1 MLLLLTLGVAYS
13 PWAIGQNAD
22 HWSTYV
28 QNPHHYRVISPFE
41 TLHTSFVGLQVD
53 STILSNEKQGFV
65 LKEAGF
71 RTNAQ
76 TGLTSCLELVYLANA
91 SAAPAAIEVELIAF
105 DVRYPL
111 QRAATYPAKL
121 ANVPN
126 SANGTLVRCQIP
138 VSGELTTHLGFVLV
152 AKPPFRPLK
161 AREIATY
168 TQASLHEGHWA
179 GSDNSREIFIYPA
192 TPGLSAYT
200 DPTYVPEFAD
210 QEIVE
215 RVEEVAPM
223 STEEA
228 PPPPPA
234 PEPESSSEEVMQRAQ
249 KMPSFPGGEQ
259 AMFQF
264 IMQNMKYPAEALQN
278 GVEGTVAVQF
288 VVNKDG
294 SLSDIKLLKDIGA
307 GCGEEAL
314 RVVKLMPRW
323 APGQH
328 LGHPVRVQY
337 TLPMRFHM

>member
-1 MLLLLTLGVAYS
+1 MLTLGVAWS

-22 HWSTYV
+22 HWGTYV
-28 QNPHHYRVISPFE
+28 QNPHRYRVISPFE

-91 SAAPAAIEVELIAF
+91 SAAAAAIEVELIAF
-105 DVRYPL
+105 DIRYPL
-111 QRAATYPAKL
+111 QRAATYRGKL

-126 SANGTLVRCQIP
+126 SADGTLVRCQIP
-138 VSGELTTHLGFVLV
+138 VSGELATHLGFVLV

-168 TQASLHEGHWA
+168 AKAGLQEGDWA

-210 QEIVE
+210 QEIAE
-215 RVEEVAPM
+215 MVEEVAPM
-223 STEEA
+223 ATEEA
-228 PPPPPA
+228 PPQA
-234 PEPESSSEEVMQRAQ
+234 PQLEGSSEEVMKIAQ
-249 KMPSFPGGEQ
+249 KMPSFPGGEP
-259 AMFQF
+259 AMLQF
-264 IMQNMKYPAEALQN
+264 IIQNIKYPTEALQN
-278 GVEGTVAVQF
+278 GVQGTVVAQF

-294 SLSDIKLLKDIGA
+294 SLSDIKLLRDIGA

-314 RVVKLMPRW
+314 RVIKLMPRW
-323 APGQH
+323 IPGEH
-328 LGHPVRVQY
+328 LGRPVRVQY
-337 TLPMRFHM
+337 TMPVRFKM